1 MCFGSFFRTLAVNS
15 VSDFFFLFFRTISR
29 ENGRMFTWLGSLAK
43 VMTSDSFRMT
53 RFSFRHGDVCLV
65 LAFQYSD
72 RSSHNHSA
80 FHFLGSSYLYFC
92 FEIFGVATV
101 ISLKVHVELVNWD
114 TAGMFFSF
122 TLCV

>member
-1 MCFGSFFRTLAVNS
+1 MCVLDLFSERWQSTLFQIF
-15 VSDFFFLFFRTISR
+15 FFFLKC
-29 ENGRMFTWLGSLAK
+29 RMSDPLTGDSLTRAWRVGGSI
-43 VMTSDSFRMT
+43 
-53 RFSFRHGDVCLV
+53 HGDVCLV

-114 TAGMFFSF
+114 TAGMFFSL